1 MEISTKALESL
12 IQRAKAK
19 LREKIELKE
28 KKKDTTIVKTSQF
41 LPVEVKKLIKSNLSK
56 LAEMI
61 LTVNLESVMLKPLVK
76 HLVQVKTRSIKKT

>member
-28 KKKDTTIVKTSQF
+28 KKKD
-41 LPVEVKKLIKSNLSK
+41 N
-56 LAEMI
+56 
-61 LTVNLESVMLKPLVK
+61 
-76 HLVQVKTRSIKKT
+76 R

>member
-1 MEISTKALESL
+1 M
-12 IQRAKAK
+12 
-19 LREKIELKE
+19 
-28 KKKDTTIVKTSQF
+28 KTSQF

-56 LAEMI
+56 LTEMI